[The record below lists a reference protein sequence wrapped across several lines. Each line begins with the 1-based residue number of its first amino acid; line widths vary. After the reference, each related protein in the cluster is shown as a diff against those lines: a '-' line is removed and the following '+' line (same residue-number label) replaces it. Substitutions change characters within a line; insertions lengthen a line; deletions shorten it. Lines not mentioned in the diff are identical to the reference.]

1 MPQSIKAIID
11 EFRKSSILV
20 KGETFEEQVRY
31 GVMMNLVQLSN
42 KCTVHQL
49 KAEAEGHLAAKQRS
63 LGRTEDLYQ
72 DYLEHSKSRYFKA
85 ERDIKEHLDAM
96 RALFYVPGTPGYH
109 SGYYRF
115 YGSEEKSQVSRSSG
129 RPDSFIHADKL
140 STVEEAYQF
149 RKVYLP
155 LYIKILQ
162 DILQDA

>member
-1 MPQSIKAIID
+1 MSQAIKAIID

-31 GVMMNLVQLSN
+31 DVLMALVLLEN
-42 KCTVHQL
+42 KCTIPQL
-49 KAEAEGHLAAKQRS
+49 KAEAAEHLAAKQRS
-63 LGRTEDLYQ
+63 EAKTEGLWQ

-85 ERDIKEHLDAM
+85 SRDLKEHLDDM
-96 RALFYVPGTPGYH
+96 RKPFYIPGSPGYH

-115 YGSEEKSQVSRSSG
+115 YGSEEKSQVRRSSG
-129 RPDSFIHADKL
+129 RSESFIHVEKMP
-140 STVEEAYQF
+140 TVEEAYQF
-149 RKVYLP
+149 RKAYLP